1 MVAFMG
7 QVVSMLARPVYG
19 YAEIDRLLRLT
30 PGTAKRWIDG
40 YERAGRVY
48 EPVVRQERTGSPW
61 VTWGEFVETRLLS
74 EFRSS
79 VPMIKLRPVVEW
91 LRERVDRDYPL
102 AYARPFLA
110 PEGKELL
117 VDAQV
122 ATDLD
127 EELWMVVPSQQG
139 VLLTPTSRRFTDATY
154 YSDLNGAAEHII
166 ADPATPAVWLHP
178 LRRQGQPTVNNIR
191 TETLTELV
199 AAGEPMQFV
208 ADTYGLTLEE
218 VEQAVTYQTTRRRA
232 A

>member
-1 MVAFMG
+1 MT
-7 QVVSMLARPVYG
+7 QVVSMLARPVYH
-19 YAEIDRLLRLT
+19 YAEVDRLLRLS

-48 EPVVRQERTGSPW
+48 EPVVRKERTGSPW
-61 VTWGEFVETRLLS
+61 VMWGEFVETRLLS

-117 VDAQV
+117 VAAQA
-122 ATDLD
+122 ATGLD

-139 VLLTPTSRRFTDATY
+139 VLLTPPVDVSPTPRTTRISTAPPSTSSPIPRHPQCGCTRCGGRDSRR
-154 YSDLNGAAEHII
+154 
-166 ADPATPAVWLHP
+166 
-178 LRRQGQPTVNNIR
+178 
-191 TETLTELV
+191 
-199 AAGEPMQFV
+199 
-208 ADTYGLTLEE
+208 
-218 VEQAVTYQTTRRRA
+218 
-232 A
+232 